1 MLNEVEA
8 ETPNGLTYLVTIS
21 ELEKVGW
28 PKFNFSLYSKK
39 SFFSNFH
46 RAVFKIFILKR

>member
-8 ETPNGLTYLVTIS
+8 ETSNGLTYLVTIS

-39 SFFSNFH
+39 AFFLTFTEQCLKYSF
-46 RAVFKIFILKR
+46 